1 MSHPDPIDLTN
12 LAQEKLGRKKTQRV
26 LDHCRE
32 CPRCADQL
40 LEAAR
45 EQPLTTERPVLGMW
59 NWISIGLLVVSVLAV
74 VAILWWVARS
84 ASRPPS
90 PGIEQS
96 QVGASRLPSPLDDRQ
111 RT

>member
-45 EQPLTTERPVLGMW
+45 EQPLTMPRKCRGRKP
-59 NWISIGLLVVSVLAV
+59 LL
-74 VAILWWVARS
+74 
-84 ASRPPS
+84 
-90 PGIEQS
+90 
-96 QVGASRLPSPLDDRQ
+96 
-111 RT
+111 